1 MTLVNETQQEVS
13 YWISCDA
20 VGPNCG
26 DIPVDGLVKLPEY
39 DNQIN
44 VSVSFKP
51 ADGTPSFSM
60 TVTTDG
66 HDGEQIEM
74 AMVTEPGNTG
84 N

>member
-1 MTLVNETQQEVS
+1 MILVNETQQEVS

-26 DIPVDGLVKLPEY
+26 DIPVDGLVSLPEY

-44 VSVSFKP
+44 VSVGFKP
-51 ADGTPSFSM
+51 GDGTPAFSM
-60 TVTTDG
+60 TVTADG

-74 AMVTEPGNTG
+74 AVITEPGNTG